1 MTQFFAPARFARA
14 HFTRAVAGIGL
25 LMLGALPAGATT
37 IEKVVSPGGIEA
49 WLVQDETLPMISMNF
64 AFDGGSAQDPDGK
77 EGLANLLASTMDEG
91 AGDLDSEA
99 FQGKLEELAVSIR
112 FNSGKDQ
119 LFGTLRTLTGT
130 QDEAFDL
137 LRLAINEPRFDE
149 KAVERVKSQILA
161 GLRQQ
166 QEDPD
171 AIASEAFRN
180 AAFGGHPYGKPG
192 DGTVETVEKLAP
204 ADLESMHGDLLSRH
218 KLAIGVVGAIDAKTL
233 APLLDEVFGKLPEK
247 HKLPEV
253 ADVEPKTGERI
264 SRTLDVPQTTILIG
278 LPGLKR
284 DDPDYQAAFVMNHI
298 LGGGT
303 FTSWLFEEVRE
314 KRGLSYGVGSDLAP
328 DDHSALLV
336 ASAATRADRAD
347 ETISIIEEQF
357 KRMAEQGPTQ
367 EELDKAKS
375 FLTGSYAL
383 RFDTSGKIAA
393 QLVALKL
400 ADLGIDYFDR
410 RNAEIEAVTLEDVQ
424 RIAKRLLEGKTPLI
438 VTVGPQA
445 S

>member
-1 MTQFFAPARFARA
+1 MTQFFAPTRFARA

-77 EGLANLLASTMDEG
+77 EGLTNLLASTMDEG

-112 FNSGKDQ
+112 FNAGKDQ

-130 QDEAFDL
+130 RDEAFDL
-137 LRLAINEPRFDE
+137 LRLAVNEPRFDE
-149 KAVERVKSQILA
+149 KPVERVKAQILA

-192 DGTVETVEKLAP
+192 DGIVETVEKLAP
-204 ADLESMHGDLLSRH
+204 ADLKTMHGDLLSRH

-253 ADVEPKTGERI
+253 VDVEPKTGERI